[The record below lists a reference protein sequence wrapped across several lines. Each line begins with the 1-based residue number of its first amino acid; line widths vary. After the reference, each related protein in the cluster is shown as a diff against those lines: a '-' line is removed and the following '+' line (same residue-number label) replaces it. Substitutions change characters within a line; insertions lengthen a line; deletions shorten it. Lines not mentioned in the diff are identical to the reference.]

1 LVRRQRRRRRRRFT
15 KAFTVTTTLDF
26 DVVVLSNRISR
37 ALDFREHGVLSS
49 HKKEKKKKGASCLV
63 SLMCS
68 SVRTIDFK
76 RRAMIKNKARFLRNR
91 NSIFVPLKRRA
102 NGPTIRL

>member
-1 LVRRQRRRRRRRFT
+1 LVRRQRRRRRRRRFT

-49 HKKEKKKKGASCLV
+49 RKKEKKKKGGGRV
-63 SLMCS
+63 S
-68 SVRTIDFK
+68 SVCVLPF
-76 RRAMIKNKARFLRNR
+76 A
-91 NSIFVPLKRRA
+91 SIF
-102 NGPTIRL
+102 